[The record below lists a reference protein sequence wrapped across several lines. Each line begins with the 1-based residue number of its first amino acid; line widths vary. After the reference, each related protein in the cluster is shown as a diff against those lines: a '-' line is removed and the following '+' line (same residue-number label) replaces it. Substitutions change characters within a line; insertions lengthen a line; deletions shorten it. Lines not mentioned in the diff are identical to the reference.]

1 MRKVPVTY
9 MNLDQFFQDYL
20 AEFRSEICNLKGY
33 EVSLFL
39 QGCMGMYQKTKEECY
54 IEILKTYA
62 NQRITEEGALK
73 ENYKNDLN
81 IDNYHFG
88 MLLFFL
94 RNQTGETCY
103 EKALE
108 ELGST
113 FSSNYQGNP
122 MFGKE
127 EKNLLD
133 IYMVQPFYTLYD
145 TIYNKK
151 EHYLEI
157 MEQFHV
163 INQFP
168 NDSKKA
174 TLLVD
179 CFSGMS
185 EEIYEHYFT
194 LLNLTKTTI
203 KEILAHA
210 KEQKLLLGDNDVDS
224 SEAVENTIFTSYA
237 MLKACHNKILLAE
250 KYEAT
255 GANLFHAA
263 MEKFVSHQ
271 KQTVITSG
279 QVFFD
284 KIKMMGI
291 FMMAYSFLLETR

>member
-1 MRKVPVTY
+1 

-20 AEFRSEICNLKGY
+20 VEFQSEICGLKGY

-62 NQRITEEGALK
+62 KLRITEEGILK
-73 ENYKNDLN
+73 EDFKNDWN
-81 IDNYHFG
+81 CENYNLG
-88 MLLFFL
+88 ILLFFL
-94 RNQTGETCY
+94 WNQTGETCY
-103 EKALE
+103 EKALK

-127 EKNLLD
+127 DKNLSE

-163 INQFP
+163 INQFL

-210 KEQKLLLGDNDVDS
+210 KEQKLLLGDNEVES

-237 MLKACHNKILLAE
+237 VLKACHYKILLAE
-250 KYEAT
+250 KYET
-255 GANLFHAA
+255 VGANLFHAA
-263 MEKFVSHQ
+263 MEQFVSHQ
-271 KQTVITSG
+271 KQTVMKSG
-279 QVFFD
+279 QGFMD

-291 FMMAYSFLLETR
+291 FMMAYSFLLEIR

>member
-1 MRKVPVTY
+1 

-20 AEFRSEICNLKGY
+20 TEFQSEICNLKGY

-39 QGCMGMYQKTKEECY
+39 QGCMGMYQKTKDECY
-54 IEILKTYA
+54 IETLKTYA
-62 NQRITEEGALK
+62 KQRITEEGALK
-73 ENYKNDLN
+73 EDFNNDLN
-81 IDNYHFG
+81 FKDYNLG

-94 RNQTGETCY
+94 WNQTGETCY
-103 EKALE
+103 EQALK
-108 ELGST
+108 ELGGT

-122 MFGKE
+122 VFDKE
-127 EKNLLD
+127 EKNLSD

-163 INQFP
+163 INQFS

-210 KEQKLLLGDNDVDS
+210 KEQKLLVDNEVDG

-237 MLKACHNKILLAE
+237 ILKACHNKILLAE

-271 KQTVITSG
+271 KQTVIISG
-279 QVFFD
+279 QVFLD

-291 FMMAYSFLLETR
+291 FMMAYSFLLETH

>member
-1 MRKVPVTY
+1 
-9 MNLDQFFQDYL
+9 MNLDQFFQDFL
-20 AEFRSEICNLKGY
+20 AEFQNEICDLRGY
-33 EVSLFL
+33 EASLFL

-62 NQRITEEGALK
+62 KQRITEEGILK
-73 ENYKNDLN
+73 EEFKNDWN
-81 IDNYHFG
+81 IENYHLG
-88 MLLFFL
+88 ILLFFL
-94 RNQTGETCY
+94 WNQTKETCY
-103 EKALE
+103 EKALK

-113 FSSNYQGNP
+113 LSSNYQGNP
-122 MFGKE
+122 VFCKE
-127 EKNLLD
+127 EKNLSE

-157 MEQFHV
+157 MEQCKV

-185 EEIYEHYFT
+185 EEIYEHYFM

-203 KEILAHA
+203 KEILANT
-210 KEQKLLLGDNDVDS
+210 KEQKLLLDDNEVDS
-224 SEAVENTIFTSYA
+224 SDAVENTIFTSYA
-237 MLKACHNKILLAE
+237 VLKACHYKILLAE
-250 KYEAT
+250 KYEIV
-255 GANLFHAA
+255 GADLFHAA

-271 KQTVITSG
+271 KQIVIKSG
-279 QVFFD
+279 QVFLD
-284 KIKMMGI
+284 NIKMMGI
-291 FMMAYSFLLETR
+291 FMMAYSYLIERR